1 MDGMD
6 GHEAHIERTPTRPD
20 LSPTPDVVERAKRL
34 GLSTQR
40 LSDTIERDA
49 YTPALIGLISNV
61 LVWGGSRVFRHI
73 HGIGTN
79 EWRIVSALGNW
90 PGSTATELCE
100 ILGINKSIASKSINE
115 LLDRGLVAQ
124 LDGPKGS
131 RHLYLTPSGIEVHD
145 DFMPVAKRRAEIL
158 HESLSEEESALLDAL
173 LVRMLASAESM
184 KRYEQTIVRTDP
196 AKLRGDRRLTF

>member
-1 MDGMD
+1 MNGQEQ
-6 GHEAHIERTPTRPD
+6 HAERTPARPD
-20 LSPTPDVVERAKRL
+20 LSPTPDVAKRAKQL
-34 GLSTQR
+34 GLSTER
-40 LSDTIERDA
+40 LPETIERDV

-61 LVWGGSRVFRHI
+61 LVWGGSRVFRHV

-90 PGSTATELCE
+90 PGATATELCE

-115 LLDRGLVAQ
+115 LLHRGLIAQ

-131 RHLYLTPSGIEVHD
+131 RHLYLTPSGVEVHD
-145 DFMPVAKRRAEIL
+145 DFMPIATRRHEIL
-158 HESLSEEESALLDAL
+158 HEGLSSEESAAVDAL

-184 KRYEQTIVRTDP
+184 RRYEQQILETDP
-196 AKLRGDRRLTF
+196 AKLRGKRPKAR